1 MIGSKMDEVFC
12 GDKKEENAVYKITL
26 NQAQEIKEK
35 YLDVIMQM
43 GNFSEE
49 EALEKMG
56 EIKIDPRYIHK
67 IPSLKKEHTEE
78 HTEELTEQ
86 IGC

>member
-1 MIGSKMDEVFC
+1 MDKVFF

-26 NQAQEIKEK
+26 NRAQEIKEK

-49 EALEKMG
+49 EKKKINLPTPPLEAN
-56 EIKIDPRYIHK
+56 
-67 IPSLKKEHTEE
+67 SL
-78 HTEELTEQ
+78 L
-86 IGC
+86 